1 MTNRRNNEPPF
12 VIFHLSFFIGHL
24 PDLSLRPLRLCGY
37 AFGLRLGFSVTSV
50 VLRCEFVF
58 FLLVFVAV
66 LWSAQACLRFKG
78 DGTFPPAPKRQ
89 QAAAL
94 QTAPGN
100 SWPTETPRISR
111 IPRKGTIQINWR
123 CLTFMY

>member
-24 PDLSLRPLRLCGY
+24 PDLSLRPLRLCGE

-58 FLLVFVAV
+58 FLQDFVAL

-78 DGTFPPAPKRQ
+78 DGTFPKRQ

-94 QTAPGN
+94 QREAQWGVILLLVAAGLHR
-100 SWPTETPRISR
+100 ELCRLR
-111 IPRKGTIQINWR
+111 
-123 CLTFMY
+123 